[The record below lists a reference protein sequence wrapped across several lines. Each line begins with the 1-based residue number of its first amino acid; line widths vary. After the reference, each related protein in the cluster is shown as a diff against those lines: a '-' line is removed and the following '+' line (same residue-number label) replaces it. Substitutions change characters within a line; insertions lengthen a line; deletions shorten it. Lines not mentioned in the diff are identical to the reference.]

1 MRIFILFSLSL
12 IVFNL
17 SAQRVLLI
25 EKNNSPRT
33 TKIYTGDYIQYR
45 LTGEKDWFGDH
56 IYELRDDV
64 QALVFPDRYVS
75 IADIDRMREGRPW
88 ARNIGLMLMT
98 FGASWS
104 GFAAIGTLTDGD
116 PDTNYR
122 WSDAAVTGISVGTGL
137 LLPAL
142 FGSRRLR
149 FGENSNLRLRIV
161 DISF

>member
-1 MRIFILFSLSL
+1 MRIFLLFPLL
-12 IVFNL
+12 LMTANL
-17 SAQRVLLI
+17 LGQRVLLI
-25 EKNNSPRT
+25 EKNNSART
-33 TKIYTGDYIQYR
+33 TKIYAGDYIQYR
-45 LTGEKDWFGDH
+45 VVGEEDWFSAQ

-64 QALVFPDRYVS
+64 QAVVFTDRYVPIS
-75 IADIDRMREGRPW
+75 DISMMRQGRPW
-88 ARNIGLMLMT
+88 ARNIGYMLMT
-98 FGASWS
+98 FGAAWS
-104 GFAAIGTLTDGD
+104 GFAALGTLTDGD

-149 FGENSNLRLRIV
+149 FGENQSLRLRIV